1 MIGSIP
7 QALYVATIAY
17 SSVGLLIAVLF
28 LIVSLDRLDPSAQGR
43 IAFRPLLV
51 PGLVLLWPYV
61 LVRWRRRTG
70 ITIVVAAQRRQR
82 AAHRRVWVALA
93 AILPLILLGGLVLRQ
108 GGPLEAPAMQL
119 EPPKP

>member
-1 MIGSIP
+1 MIGSVP

-17 SSVGLLIAVLF
+17 VLIGLFVAVVF
-28 LIVSLDRLDPSAQGR
+28 LLASLDRLDPSAQGC

-61 LVRWRRRTG
+61 LVRLQRGKRATI
-70 ITIVVAAQRRQR
+70 ITAAQHRQR
-82 AAHRRVWVALA
+82 MAHGRVWIALA
-93 AILPLILLGGLVLRQ
+93 AILPLIVLGGLVLRQ
-108 GGPLEAPAMQL
+108 GGPLEAPAVQL